1 MQSGCVLRV
10 AACIAVEIEEESNLN
25 GLAAACSERVIGAIS
40 GIASLHV
47 DVDGIVAICYW
58 VYDFFAHLSH
68 NRGRR
73 ASAGCRRSVDQK
85 VVVDQRGSDL
95 TIRACIFVGSLG
107 VIGTAKSAVP
117 TV

>member
-10 AACIAVEIEEESNLN
+10 AAGIAVEIEEESKLN
-25 GLAAACSERVIGAIS
+25 RVAAACSERVIRAIS

-47 DVDGIVAICYW
+47 DVDGVVAIGYW
-58 VYDFFAHLSH
+58 VCDFFAHLSH
-68 NRGRR
+68 NRRSR
-73 ASAGCRRSVDQK
+73 ASAGGRRSVDQI

-107 VIGTAKSAVP
+107 IIGAVESAV
-117 TV
+117 